1 MSVSTFALKL
11 SRFLWRRASH
21 YTLCICKLRLPLLN
35 FRWTRGYSSNKEIS
49 YVNSHN
55 FSFIDLTELANN
67 PKAQNNVIN
76 QIDQLLEKK
85 EKEQRDLLRD
95 LLEKKEKEQKE
106 LLRDLLE
113 KKEKEQR
120 DLLEKKNNE
129 HEDLLEKKNNE
140 PEDRAH
146 SILQMKHMCNVR
158 DALEFIRAQI
168 LAKDMSI
175 VFTETLDKALNR
187 LSQDEKF
194 TKYLQKACE
203 DNRLQYEDVQKCVGG
218 LYHSTSK
225 HFHGHEQK
233 VIIDS
238 RTWATNEIFLLG
250 VIFRHYKVPFEYC
263 NTDGKLEHY
272 PYKL

>member
-1 MSVSTFALKL
+1 
-11 SRFLWRRASH
+11 
-21 YTLCICKLRLPLLN
+21 
-35 FRWTRGYSSNKEIS
+35 
-49 YVNSHN
+49 
-55 FSFIDLTELANN
+55 
-67 PKAQNNVIN
+67 
-76 QIDQLLEKK
+76 
-85 EKEQRDLLRD
+85 KEQRDLL
-95 LLEKKEKEQKE
+95 EKKNNERE
-106 LLRDLLE
+106 DLLE

-129 HEDLLEKKNNE
+129 REDLLEKKENLRVELENFRHIA
-140 PEDRAH
+140 EDRAH

-158 DALEFIRAQI
+158 GALEFIRAQI

-203 DNRLQYEDVQKCVGG
+203 DNSLRYEDVQKCVGG